1 MATSETDWSGLEA
14 CLNLDWAIVGGL
26 FAGALAGAAARYG
39 RMCTMSAIEDA
50 LIGRDYRGAKAWGL
64 ALAISIAATQMLAT
78 IGWVDLGR
86 NPYASPQVHVF
97 GALLGGAIFGLGMSL
112 AGTCSFGLLVRA
124 GGGDLRALIAALIV
138 GVFAFALT
146 AGALAP
152 LRAPL
157 LAVGTIDLDTYGG
170 ASLRG
175 MFRHQFGETASRLM
189 VAGICA
195 ALVATAFGDRR
206 LRKRPR
212 LLIGAGL
219 IGLAVTFGWVVTSR
233 AVDALLLDRPESLSF
248 VAPVGRLLLQ
258 FMIEPLRNVGFG
270 VAAACGALVA
280 SFFVAWLRGDVR
292 WEAFD
297 DAHEM
302 RRHLFGAALMGIG
315 GVLAQGCT
323 IGQGLS
329 AASTLAV
336 SAPVFMIGVLF
347 GAKLGLHHLLE
358 GTSL

>member
-1 MATSETDWSGLEA
+1 
-14 CLNLDWAIVGGL
+14 LNLDWAIIGGL
-26 FAGALAGAAARYG
+26 FAGALAGAAARFG
-39 RMCTMSAIEDA
+39 KLCTMSAIEDA
-50 LIGRDYRGAKAWGL
+50 LVGRDYRGAKAWGL
-64 ALAISIAATQMLAT
+64 ALSVAIAATQLPAVA
-78 IGWVDLGR
+78 GWVDLGR
-86 NPYASPQVHVF
+86 NPYASPQVHFF
-97 GALLGGAIFGLGMSL
+97 GALLGGAIFGLGMTL

-124 GGGDLRALIAALIV
+124 GGGDLRALMAALIV
-138 GVFAFALT
+138 GIFAFALT

-157 LAVGTIDLDTYGG
+157 LALGLLDLSALGG

-175 MFRHQFGETASRLM
+175 LFTQRFGETASRLM
-189 VAGICA
+189 VAGMCSVLI
-195 ALVATAFGDRR
+195 ATALGDRR

-212 LLIGAGL
+212 LLAGACV
-219 IGLAVTFGWVVTSR
+219 IGLAIAFGWLTTSR
-233 AVDALLLDRPESLSF
+233 AVDALVLDRPESLSF

-270 VAAACGALVA
+270 VAATCGVLTASFLVA
-280 SFFVAWLRGDVR
+280 WARGDVR

-336 SAPVFMIGVLF
+336 SAPVFMIGVLC
-347 GAKLGLHHLLE
+347 GAKIGLRHLIE
-358 GTSL
+358 GTSLWRLGRS